1 MAQKNILN
9 QVKTADGYD
18 TLYPLTPY
26 QIHQAKTVTG
36 NGSNYAITIDLPAE
50 NITVPIIVS
59 FTPNVPNTESC
70 TISVNGLASKPLYI
84 NNTVAVAGMIGT
96 TDTCLVKYD
105 INADSSTLIAFS
117 GALVKANA
125 SISSIN
131 NSISTIN
138 NTLSNKLNIS
148 AKATTAQATAG
159 VADDVYMTPLKTA
172 QALSG
177 SLKVKVINVDI
188 SETSTTYTINIDN
201 YVFNN
206 TVYVEVFGY
215 IDSASDAP
223 KWDVRGSS
231 GSRNTASVTTIDAS
245 GNPTVVKSNTHDIDI
260 LLPDNID
267 INFRL
272 YVDAKAG
279 IARFQGAR
287 YDRADRE
294 TNPGTQYINFVQYY
308 TGVYGSITFKTGTST
323 KTTDNFCQLRVYNI
337 V

>member
-70 TISVNGLASKPLYI
+70 TISVNGLASKPLYV
-84 NNTVAVAGMIGT
+84 NNTVAVAGIIGT

-117 GALVKANA
+117 GALVEANA

-177 SLKVKVINVDI
+177 SLKVKVIDVDI
-188 SETSTTYTINIDN
+188 SKANTTYTINIDN
-201 YVFNN
+201 YVSNN

-215 IDSASDAP
+215 IDLVSNAP
-223 KWDVRGSS
+223 KWNFRGSS
-231 GSRNTASVTTIDAS
+231 SSKNTASVTTIDAS
-245 GNPTVVKSNTHDIDI
+245 SNPTVATSSRLSIS
-260 LLPDNID
+260 LPNSGGV
-267 INFRL
+267 NFRL

-279 IARFQGAR
+279 VARFQGAR
-287 YDRADRE
+287 YDRNSTE
-294 TNPGTQYINFVQYY
+294 TDPGTLCINLVQYY
-308 TGVYGSITFKTGTST
+308 TGVYGSITFKTNTLKQTG
-323 KTTDNFCQLRVYNI
+323 NFCQLRVYNI